1 MEGRSYNQLKFSKTD
16 VSKMV
21 DRPLGVTIIC
31 ILSWIGA
38 IALIAIGALFVLG
51 GLFIPLLAVIGA
63 VFLVIGIVSFLV
75 TFALWNLKMW
85 AWWIIV
91 ILNVISIVSGI
102 GSAVAYG
109 DFSPIFGII
118 IPVIIVIYLWT
129 VRDHFR

>member
-1 MEGRSYNQLKFSKTD
+1 
-16 VSKMV
+16 MV

-51 GLFIPLLAVIGA
+51 GLIIFPLLAVIGA
-63 VFLVIGIVSFLV
+63 VFLIIGIVSFLV

-85 AWWIIV
+85 AWWLIV
-91 ILNVISIVSGI
+91 ILNVLSIVSGI

-109 DFSPIFGII
+109 DFSPIYGII
-118 IPVIIVIYLWT
+118 IPVIIVIYLFT
-129 VRDHFR
+129 VRDHFS

>member
-1 MEGRSYNQLKFSKTD
+1 
-16 VSKMV
+16 MV

-38 IALIAIGALFVLG
+38 IALIAIGALMVLG
-51 GLFIPLLAVIGA
+51 GLFIPLLAVVGA

>member
-1 MEGRSYNQLKFSKTD
+1 MT
-16 VSKMV
+16 

-31 ILSWIGA
+31 IISWIGA
-38 IALIAIGALFVLG
+38 IGLIAIGALMVLG
-51 GLFIPLLAVIGA
+51 GIFIPLLAVIGA

>member
-1 MEGRSYNQLKFSKTD
+1 MT
-16 VSKMV
+16 

-38 IALIAIGALFVLG
+38 IALIAIGALMVLG
-51 GLFIPLLAVIGA
+51 GLFIPLLAVVGA
-63 VFLVIGIVSFLV
+63 VFLVIGIVMFLV

-85 AWWIIV
+85 AWWLIV

>member
-1 MEGRSYNQLKFSKTD
+1 MA
-16 VSKMV
+16 

-38 IALIAIGALFVLG
+38 IALIALGALMVLG
-51 GLFIPLLAVIGA
+51 GLLFAPVLAVVGA
-63 VFLVIGIVSFLV
+63 VFLIIGIVSFLV

-91 ILNVISIVSGI
+91 ILNIISIVSGI
-102 GSAVAYG
+102 GSAVAYA
-109 DFSPIFGII
+109 DFSPIMGII

-129 VRDHFR
+129 VKEHFR

>member
-1 MEGRSYNQLKFSKTD
+1 MT
-16 VSKMV
+16 

-38 IALIAIGALFVLG
+38 IALIAIGALMVLG
-51 GLFIPLLAVIGA
+51 GLFIPLLAVVGA
-63 VFLVIGIVSFLV
+63 VFLVIGIVMFLV

-85 AWWIIV
+85 AWWLIV
-91 ILNVISIVSGI
+91 ILNIISIVSGI

>member
-1 MEGRSYNQLKFSKTD
+1 MT
-16 VSKMV
+16 

-38 IALIAIGALFVLG
+38 IALIAIGALMVLG
-51 GLFIPLLAVIGA
+51 GLFIPLLAVVGA

-85 AWWIIV
+85 AWWLIV

-102 GSAVAYG
+102 GSAVVYG

>member
-1 MEGRSYNQLKFSKTD
+1 MT
-16 VSKMV
+16 
-21 DRPLGVTIIC
+21 DRPIGVTIIC

-102 GSAVAYG
+102 GSAVAYA

>member
-1 MEGRSYNQLKFSKTD
+1 MA
-16 VSKMV
+16 

-31 ILSWIGA
+31 ILNWIGA

-85 AWWIIV
+85 AWWLVV

-102 GSAVAYG
+102 GSAVGYG

-118 IPVIIVIYLWT
+118 LPVIIVIYLIT